1 MNKETKEE
9 LIFSAMMT
17 VGMVLIMLSYNIILI
32 SGFTSKSLVVIL
44 TQFVPIFLVAFIIEQ
59 LVVSHNVHK
68 LHKIMVSPHDPKF
81 KYIIVM
87 SILMATSMS
96 LLMTLYT
103 TLIHVGTE
111 NNFWQHY
118 ALAWLRNY
126 PVALVS
132 QLFVVGPIVRFLHI
146 RLFTRTTLV
155 E

>member
-1 MNKETKEE
+1 MNKDTKEE
-9 LIFSAMMT
+9 LAFSTMMT

-32 SGFTSKSLVVIL
+32 SGFTQKSLVIIL
-44 TQFVPIFLVAFIIEQ
+44 TQFIPIFIAAFIIEQ

-68 LHKIMVSPHDPKF
+68 LHKIIVSPHDPKF

-103 TLIHVGTE
+103 TLIHVGTV

-118 ALAWLRNY
+118 IVAWLRNY
-126 PVALVS
+126 PVALMA
-132 QLFVVGPIVRFLHI
+132 QLIVVGPIVRLLHI
-146 RLFTRTTLV
+146 RLFAQTKLV

>member
-1 MNKETKEE
+1 LNKETKEE